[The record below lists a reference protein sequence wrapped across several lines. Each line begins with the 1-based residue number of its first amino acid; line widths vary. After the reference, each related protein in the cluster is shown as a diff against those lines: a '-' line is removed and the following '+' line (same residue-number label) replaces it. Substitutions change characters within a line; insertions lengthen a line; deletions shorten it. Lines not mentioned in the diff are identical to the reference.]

1 MKRLVLWMTALLM
14 AGVLNVA
21 GAADVLLGPGDVL
34 KVSVY
39 GSPDLAL
46 ETRVS
51 EAGDITFPLIGPVHV
66 GGLSTSLAEKK
77 IGSLL
82 EGGGFLRKAQV
93 NIIVTVLQSHQ
104 VSVLGQVN
112 RPGR

>member
-39 GSPDLAL
+39 GLS
-46 ETRVS
+46 
-51 EAGDITFPLIGPVHV
+51 LIH
-66 GGLSTSLAEKK
+66 
-77 IGSLL
+77 I
-82 EGGGFLRKAQV
+82 
-93 NIIVTVLQSHQ
+93 
-104 VSVLGQVN
+104 
-112 RPGR
+112 